1 MTPRILIGLLALL
14 AALPAAAQEAWPTRP
29 IRFIVPFAPGG
40 SNDFTARLM
49 APRMAARLGQPV
61 VIETRSG
68 AGGMTGVDVAAK
80 APADGYTV
88 ALGTT
93 GAILTAPRMM
103 RAPPFDPE
111 RNLAAITLAIN
122 VQVPVVVPARS
133 PYRSLQA
140 LLDAARARP
149 GQLTY
154 GSSGTGGLPHLT
166 GELLSQQAGI
176 RLVHVPYR
184 GGGPVGLA
192 VLAAEVDLGLSDLPV
207 FLPQHR
213 AGTVRILAVGSPQR
227 LAFLPEVPTLAESGL
242 PGIETN
248 NWHGLVT
255 AAAVSEP
262 ILDRLHEAAAAA
274 LHDPEV
280 VRAIAEQGMEAVGNS
295 RAAFTAQIRADNAAW
310 GAVIRRAAIQQE

>member
-1 MTPRILIGLLALL
+1 MRRRLLIGLLALL
-14 AALPAAAQEAWPTRP
+14 AALPAAAQEAWPARP

-111 RNLAAITLAIN
+111 QDLAAITLAIN

-133 PYRSLQA
+133 PHRSLQE

-192 VLAAEVDLGLSDLPV
+192 VLAGEVDLGLSDLPV
-207 FLPQHR
+207 FLSQHR

-227 LAFLPEVPTLAESGL
+227 LPFLPDVPTLAENGL

-255 AAAVSEP
+255 TAAVPAP
-262 ILDRLHEAAAAA
+262 ILDRLHAAAAAA

-280 VRAIAEQGMEAVGNS
+280 VRAIAEQGMEAVGNG
-295 RAAFTAQIRADNAAW
+295 RAEFTAKIRADNAAW
-310 GAVIRRAAIQQE
+310 TAVIRRAAIQQD